1 MDVIHQR
8 CAGIDIS
15 KADVKVCIR
24 VPGPG
29 TRRRTEVRTFSSM
42 TGDLLAMRDWLMAEQ
57 VTLVGMEATGAYWKP
72 IFYLLESDV
81 ECWLLNARHMK
92 TVPGRKPTS
101 RMPSGSQS

>member
-1 MDVIHQR
+1 M
-8 CAGIDIS
+8 
-15 KADVKVCIR
+15 
-24 VPGPG
+24 PGPG

-42 TGDLLAMRDWLMAEQ
+42 TAGLLAMRDWLMSEQ

-92 TVPGRKPTS
+92 TVPGRKTDLLTELSASSPPGV
-101 RMPSGSQS
+101 RAGRGWAG